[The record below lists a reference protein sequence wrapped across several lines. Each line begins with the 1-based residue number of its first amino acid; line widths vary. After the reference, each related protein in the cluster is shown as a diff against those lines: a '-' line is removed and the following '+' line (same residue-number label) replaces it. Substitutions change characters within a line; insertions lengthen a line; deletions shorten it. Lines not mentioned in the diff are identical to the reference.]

1 MSRHSPLPWRRRLL
15 RGLAR
20 LPCPEHPA
28 VAAPPRNPLNPL
40 SDLARIG
47 GVLAQ
52 AASGPKTRHAAMN
65 ILIAEDHPEWGQIIL
80 NHVQQLGHQATLCTS
95 CQEALT
101 LLNTQTPQIF
111 LTDAMLT
118 DGDMSVEIPRIRQRL
133 PHLGIIVLTAKTR
146 YEEQI
151 RGLTEGA
158 DYYLIKPIKL
168 PTLTATLATLSRR
181 LAALERSA
189 PPDQVQWVFDRP
201 TGELTRRPGNEGV
214 RFTDRESIVFSLLL
228 QSPAFPVSH
237 LALFQALGIPE
248 YEFDPHRID
257 TLIYR
262 VRKKLGQI
270 ADSPFNIKNIYS
282 EGFLLAVAPNS
293 NVQFST
299 EQ

>member
-1 MSRHSPLPWRRRLL
+1 
-15 RGLAR
+15 
-20 LPCPEHPA
+20 
-28 VAAPPRNPLNPL
+28 
-40 SDLARIG
+40 
-47 GVLAQ
+47 
-52 AASGPKTRHAAMN
+52 MN

-80 NHVQQLGHQATLCTS
+80 NHVQQLGHEAVLCTS
-95 CQEALT
+95 CQQALS
-101 LLNTQTPQIF
+101 LLHTQTPHIF

-146 YEEQI
+146 FEEQI

-181 LAALERSA
+181 LAALERNA
-189 PPDQVQWVFDRP
+189 PAGDVRWVFDRP
-201 TGELTRRPGNEGV
+201 TGELMRRPGDERI

-228 QSPAFPVSH
+228 QSPSFPVSH
-237 LALFQALGIPE
+237 MSLFQALGIPE

-270 ADSPFNIKNIYS
+270 AEAPFNIKNIYS
-282 EGFLLAVAPNS
+282 EGFLLAVTPGT

-299 EQ
+299 EQC